1 MESIQTVNSDLKVSL
16 DQKCNELE
24 EILRRKADAENK
36 VLSCQESID
45 SLKAEVQRAKDEKED
60 LLSNIEAKEGIN
72 IALQQLKVENE
83 SMSDQIKSISVEK
96 DALVEKN
103 RTEVENLYQT

>member
-1 MESIQTVNSDLKVSL
+1 MNHDFSNPYYAYL
-16 DQKCNELE
+16 ELFHS
-24 EILRRKADAENK
+24 ENK

-72 IALQQLKVENE
+72 TALQQLKVENV
-83 SMSDQIKSISVEK
+83 S
-96 DALVEKN
+96 
-103 RTEVENLYQT
+103 